1 MQKLRLICWNA
12 DLAKERGA
20 SLKAAGYACDSSPM
34 QGSGI
39 VGQMRDMQP
48 AAVVIDL
55 DRLPSQGRE
64 IGILLRSS
72 KSTRHIPIVF
82 AGGVPEKVA
91 RLRAELPD
99 VVYASWS
106 SVGPAIAL
114 AISTMPTNPV
124 RPTSHMERWRDSSL
138 ARKLGITGTT
148 HVSIL
153 GAPEGFEELLGD
165 LPEDVMKSTRLSK
178 QTKLALYFVRC
189 SDDLDKALEHLAG
202 QLPQGS
208 AAWIIHPKL
217 GPRAKRDFNQNDV
230 RDRALPLGLV
240 DYKVCSVSDEWS
252 GLKFAWRKK

>member
-12 DLAKERGA
+12 DLAKERA
-20 SLKAAGYACDSSPM
+20 AILQAAGFACDSSPM

-39 VGQMRDMQP
+39 VGQMREMQP

-64 IGILLRSS
+64 LAIMLRAS
-72 KSTRHIPIVF
+72 KSTRHIPIVL

-99 VVYASWS
+99 AVYASWNS
-106 SVGPAIAL
+106 IGPAISL
-114 AISTMPTNPV
+114 AISVPPRDPV
-124 RPTSHMERWRDSSL
+124 RPTPHMERWSDSSL
-138 ARKLGITGTT
+138 SRKLGITGKM

-153 GAPEGFEELLGD
+153 GAPEGFDEMLSD
-165 LPEDVMKSTRLSK
+165 LPEGVTISTRLSK
-178 QTKLALYFVRC
+178 QARLALYFVRS

-208 AAWIIHPKL
+208 SAWIIHPKP

-240 DYKVCSVSDEWS
+240 DYKVCSVSEDWS